1 MPPSL
6 AIIGTGPRALG
17 ALEALARSGV
27 VADVVLFGPDPHPGA
42 GPNFSPDQSPLG
54 LLNIPLRAIDLP
66 PAPVAGFPD
75 FADWLH
81 NPDLDSYPARAELGS
96 YLAARFAALVQD
108 GPLRIRHQRDVITD
122 IAPLDGGL
130 QVAGRRF
137 DAVLL
142 TPGQPKTR
150 PDDQLA
156 RWQTHAARTGAD
168 LVPAYPDDA
177 LLDAARGW
185 AGAQVG
191 VRGLGLATLDVLRV
205 LTEGLGGR
213 FEAGRYLPSG
223 REPARILPFSL
234 NGLPPFPKPA
244 TAALDAALDP
254 TDAET
259 TAFSAALA
267 RAVTLPP
274 EAALRAICEPL
285 ADASGRILGARPDDW
300 LAAER
305 EAPASQHQGGP
316 VQTLRTAIA
325 MARGEV
331 APDAGHV
338 IGALWR
344 KWQNALRRGFNPARL
359 PDATATALIGFDEGL
374 KRYSYGPPLSAAERL
389 LALIEAGLV
398 DLRATD
404 DPDIR
409 TTPQGWQLH
418 EGRTLALV
426 TAMVDAVLPSP
437 RLDALDDPLF
447 AALDRQGLICPVAD
461 GMGARLAADGSLIG
475 ADGQPVAGLSLLGR
489 MGLGSIIA
497 ADSIHDCFGA
507 SADRWAAGIAARTG
521 ATAQTRAT
529 A

>member
-6 AIIGTGPRALG
+6 ALIGTGPRALG
-17 ALEALARSGV
+17 ALEALARSGC
-27 VADVVLFGPDPHPGA
+27 VAEVVLFGPDPHPGA
-42 GPNFSPDQSPLG
+42 GPNFSPEQSPLG
-54 LLNIPLRAIDLP
+54 LLNIPLHAIDLP
-66 PAPVAGFPD
+66 PAPIAGFPD
-75 FADWLH
+75 LADWLH
-81 NPDLDSYPARAELGS
+81 RPDPDSYPTRAELGS

-108 GPLRIRHQRDVITD
+108 GPLPIRHHPDVITD
-122 IAPLDGGL
+122 IAPLDRGWL
-130 QVAGRRF
+130 VAGQRF

-142 TPGQPKTR
+142 APGQPATR
-150 PDDQLA
+150 PDDQMA

-168 LVPAYPDDA
+168 LLPAYPDDA
-177 LLDAARGW
+177 LLAAAQGW

-274 EAALRAICEPL
+274 EAALRAICGPL
-285 ADASGRILGARPDDW
+285 ASAAARILGTRPDDW

-305 EAPASQHQGGP
+305 EAPASQHQADP
-316 VQTLRTAIA
+316 VVTLRTAIA
-325 MARGEV
+325 MARGDL
-331 APDAGHV
+331 APDAGYV

-344 KWQNALRRGFNPARL
+344 KWQNPLRRGFNPALL
-359 PDATATALIGFDEGL
+359 PDATAKALIGFDEGL
-374 KRYSYGPPLSAAERL
+374 KRYSYGPPLAAAERL

-409 TTPQGWQLH
+409 LTARGWHLH
-418 EGRTLALV
+418 EGGMLAEV
-426 TAMVDAVLPSP
+426 TAMVDAVLPPP
-437 RLDALDDPLF
+437 RLAGLNDPLF
-447 AALDRQGLICPVAD
+447 VALDRQGLICPAAE
-461 GMGARLAADGSLIG
+461 GMGASVAPDGNLIG
-475 ADGQPVAGLSLLGR
+475 ADGQPVAGLALLGR
-489 MGLGSIIA
+489 MGLGSVIA

-507 SADRWAAGIAARTG
+507 SADRWAAGIAARIG
-521 ATAQTRAT
+521 ATA
-529 A
+529 